1 MTNVS
6 ETPAG
11 LEIALEHGRHRLVV
25 SEIGAGL
32 RSWTVGGREV
42 LASFTPGTPD
52 AAFCGKVLIPWP
64 NRVRDG
70 RYRFDGVEHRLEIS
84 EPERASALHGLV
96 LWSRWHGVRSSS
108 RRATFSYELRPQT
121 GYPFSLRLAVDYELE
136 SEGVAVTLRAT
147 NVGEQRA
154 PFGAGLH
161 PYLAAADGEV
171 ALEIPARTRLP
182 VDDRLLPAG
191 PPTPVQGTDGDFR
204 RGRALGTVSLDA
216 CFGDLQRDPA
226 GLARVRLVTRGGTR
240 VLAVWMDETFRFVQV
255 YTVPGA
261 IAIEPMTCAPDALNS
276 GDGLLVLEP
285 GASFTGRC
293 GVTAAGF

>member
-25 SEIGAGL
+25 SELGAGL
-32 RSWTVGGREV
+32 RSWTVGGCEV
-42 LASFTPGTPD
+42 LARFDPDTPD
-52 AAFCGKVLIPWP
+52 AAFCGKVLVPWP

-70 RYRFDGVEHRLEIS
+70 RYRFDGVEHHLEIS

-96 LWSRWHGVRSSS
+96 LWSRWRGVRSSS

-147 NVGEQRA
+147 NVGERRA

-161 PYLAAADGEV
+161 PYLTTADGEA
-171 ALEIPARTRLP
+171 ALEVPARTRLP
-182 VDDRLLPAG
+182 VDERLLPAG
-191 PPTPVQGTDGDFR
+191 PPAAVQGTDDDFR
-204 RGRALGTVSLDA
+204 RARPLGTVSLDA
-216 CFGDLQRDPA
+216 CFGDLQRDPTGEA
-226 GLARVRLVTRGGTR
+226 NVRLVTRGGTR

-285 GASFTGRC
+285 GASFTGHC
-293 GVTAAGF
+293 GITAAGF

>member
-1 MTNVS
+1 
-6 ETPAG
+6 
-11 LEIALEHGRHRLVV
+11 
-25 SEIGAGL
+25 
-32 RSWTVGGREV
+32 
-42 LASFTPGTPD
+42 
-52 AAFCGKVLIPWP
+52 
-64 NRVRDG
+64 
-70 RYRFDGVEHRLEIS
+70 
-84 EPERASALHGLV
+84 
-96 LWSRWHGVRSSS
+96 VRSSS

-147 NVGEQRA
+147 NVGERRA

-161 PYLAAADGEV
+161 PYLTTADDEV
-171 ALEIPARTRLP
+171 ALEVPARTRLP

-204 RGRALGTVSLDA
+204 RARPLGSTSLDA
-216 CFGDLQRDPA
+216 CFGDLHRDPA
-226 GLARVRLVTRGGTR
+226 GEANVRLVTRGATR

-255 YTVPGA
+255 YTAPGA

>member
-1 MTNVS
+1 MTNVA

-32 RSWTVGGREV
+32 RSWTIGGREV
-42 LASFTPGTPD
+42 LASFTPATPD
-52 AAFCGKVLIPWP
+52 AAFSGKVLVPWP

-96 LWSRWHGVRSSS
+96 LWSRWEGVRSSS
-108 RRATFSYELRPQT
+108 RRATFSYPLRPQT
-121 GYPFSLRLAVDYELE
+121 GYPFSLRLAVDYELD

-147 NVGEQRA
+147 NVGERRA

-161 PYLAAADGEV
+161 PYFTTADVEV
-171 ALEIPARTRLP
+171 ALEVPARTRVP

-191 PPTPVQGTDGDFR
+191 PATAVQGTDDDFR
-204 RGRALGTVSLDA
+204 RARALGTLSLDA
-216 CFGDLQRDPA
+216 CFGDLHRDPA
-226 GLARVRLVTRGGTR
+226 GVARVRLVARGGTR

-276 GDGLLVLEP
+276 GDGLLALEP

>member
-11 LEIALEHGRHRLVV
+11 LEIALERGRHRLVV

-52 AAFCGKVLIPWP
+52 AAFCGKVLVPWP

-84 EPERASALHGLV
+84 EPERASALHGLA
-96 LWSRWHGVRSSS
+96 LWSRWRGVRSSS
-108 RRATFSYELRPQT
+108 RRATFAYELRPQT

-136 SEGVAVTLRAT
+136 PEGVAVTLRAT

-161 PYLAAADGEV
+161 PYLTTADGEV
-171 ALEIPARTRLP
+171 ALEVPARTRLP

-191 PPTPVQGTDGDFR
+191 PPAPVEGTDDDFR
-204 RGRALGTVSLDA
+204 RARPLGSASLDA
-216 CFGDLQRDPA
+216 CFGDLHRDPA
-226 GLARVRLVTRGGTR
+226 GEANVRLVTRGATR
-240 VLAVWMDETFRFVQV
+240 ELAVWMDETFRFVQV
-255 YTVPGA
+255 YTAPGA

>member
-1 MTNVS
+1 
-6 ETPAG
+6 
-11 LEIALEHGRHRLVV
+11 VV

-52 AAFCGKVLIPWP
+52 AAFCGKVLVPWP

-96 LWSRWHGVRSSS
+96 LWSRWRGVRSSS

-136 SEGVAVTLRAT
+136 PEGVAVTLRAT

-161 PYLAAADGEV
+161 PYLTTADGEV
-171 ALEIPARTRLP
+171 ALEVPARTRLP
-182 VDDRLLPAG
+182 VDDRLLPAA
-191 PPTPVQGTDGDFR
+191 PPTPVEGTDDDFR
-204 RGRALGTVSLDA
+204 RARPLGSASLDA
-216 CFGDLQRDPA
+216 CFGELHRDPA
-226 GLARVRLVTRGGTR
+226 GEANVRLVTRGATR

-261 IAIEPMTCAPDALNS
+261 VAIEPMTCAPDALNS

>member
-1 MTNVS
+1 VTNVS

-11 LEIALEHGRHRLVV
+11 LEIALEHGRHRVVV

-32 RSWTVGGREV
+32 RSWTVGGCEV

-52 AAFCGKVLIPWP
+52 AAFCGKVLVPWP

-96 LWSRWHGVRSSS
+96 LWSRWRGVRSSS

-147 NVGEQRA
+147 NVGERRA

-161 PYLAAADGEV
+161 PYLTTADDEV
-171 ALEIPARTRLP
+171 ALEVPARTRLP

-204 RGRALGTVSLDA
+204 RARPLGTMSLDA

-226 GLARVRLVTRGGTR
+226 GVAHVRLVTRGETR

-276 GDGLLVLEP
+276 GAGLLVLEP